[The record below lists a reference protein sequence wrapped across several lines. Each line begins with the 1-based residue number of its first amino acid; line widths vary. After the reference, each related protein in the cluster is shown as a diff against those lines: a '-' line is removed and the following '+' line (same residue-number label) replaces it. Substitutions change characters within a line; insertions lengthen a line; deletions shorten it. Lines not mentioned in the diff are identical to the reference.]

1 VSLEFVKLIF
11 IFLAGLF
18 LALSVFEQGRLSFIA
33 ALVFGSQLFLIQSIL
48 FLFTLTLVYPTP
60 LAYLFRALNEFIL
73 EFSFLFLFFLRLL
86 SKIFQQLVC
95 AFLIQLILF
104 LFKFLLWLRLFLL
117 LLFS

>member
-1 VSLEFVKLIF
+1 MFVKLIF
-11 IFLAGLF
+11 VFLAGLF
-18 LALSVFEQGRLSFIA
+18 LALSSFVQGRLSFIA

-104 LFKFLLWLRLFLL
+104 LFIFLLRLMLYQL
-117 LLFS
+117 LLFF

>member
-1 VSLEFVKLIF
+1 MFVKLIF
-11 IFLAGLF
+11 VFLAGLF
-18 LALSVFEQGRLSFIA
+18 LALSIFEQGRLSFIA
-33 ALVFGSQLFLIQSIL
+33 ALAFGSQLSLIQSIL
-48 FLFTLTLVYPTP
+48 SLFILTLVYPTL

-73 EFSFLFLFFLRLL
+73 KFSFLFLFFLRLL

-104 LFKFLLWLRLFLL
+104 LFKFLLMPKLYQL

>member
-11 IFLAGLF
+11 VFLAGLF

-33 ALVFGSQLFLIQSIL
+33 ALVFGSELSLIQSIL
-48 FLFTLTLVYPTP
+48 SLFTLTLVYPTL

-104 LFKFLLWLRLFLL
+104 LFKFLLMPKLYQL